1 MKEIEVF
8 IAGSKTL
15 TQLRDSA
22 RAALMEISNQYR
34 SLNSMF
40 RSYTFEDFPRSFT
53 VDGRQA
59 DYNDYISN
67 KADYVIFIFDEGFGD
82 ITLHELDVAMQ
93 SLKKNNRPQIYVYCN
108 EAKMNCEK
116 FKEIQ
121 RKLNDYG
128 QYYIAYEDGHFKEQL
143 KSDFTYVL
151 VNSCNIISKEKDR
164 RSEGSVSI
172 SEKAKPIVQ
181 DCFQSRKKSD
191 GTITFKVGDIQF
203 NMIRVEGGTLEI
215 GATKEQLP
223 DAEGNEYPAHRIT
236 LPTYYIG
243 QFPVTQNLWEKVMG
257 YNKSYFR
264 DKKKSVTQIIQ
275 HMASD
280 ATTSGKG
287 YVLSEMALNY
297 AEKGFSGTVIDAI
310 SSYSR
315 GIFSSSDKGHYP
327 AENLSYDEAQEFVRR
342 LSEITNLK
350 FDLPTEDEWEYAARG
365 GQKTLNFKYAGSNNI
380 DDVAWYNENSG
391 RSTHPVG
398 EKQPNELG
406 IFDMCGNVW
415 EWTKTPSHSYGV
427 DIKPEGNMF
436 IRRGGSWWHSSKNCR
451 VSNRYSSRISQKTS
465 GLGLRVVIRE
475 NVE

>member
-1 MKEIEVF
+1 MENEVF
-8 IAGSKTL
+8 ISYSRKDYDKVKAVKDEIDRLVGIDCWMDLNGIESGEWFKKVIISAINRHDTL
-15 TQLRDSA
+15 LFMLTPNSMNSTFAMKELSFAARKGKRIVLVDLENTQL
-22 RAALMEISNQYR
+22 
-34 SLNSMF
+34 
-40 RSYTFEDFPRSFT
+40 
-53 VDGRQA
+53 
-59 DYNDYISN
+59 ND
-67 KADYVIFIFDEGFGD
+67 DFIFDYSDKDNIDWNDSLQHDKFILNLQVWFPKKYDSVIGN
-82 ITLHELDVAMQ
+82 TELNPEY
-93 SLKKNNRPQIYVYCN
+93 SPEIYSV
-108 EAKMNCEK
+108 E
-116 FKEIQ
+116 
-121 RKLNDYG
+121 
-128 QYYIAYEDGHFKEQL
+128 
-143 KSDFTYVL
+143 SDTGNSCR
-151 VNSCNIISKEKDR
+151 VNSIGDDTIIVR
-164 RSEGSVSI
+164 
-172 SEKAKPIVQ
+172 
-181 DCFQSRKKSD
+181 
-191 GTITFKVGDIQF
+191 VGNIQF

-223 DAEGNEYPAHRIT
+223 DAEGNEYPPHRIT

-264 DKKKSVTQIIQ
+264 DKKKSVAQIIQ
-275 HMASD
+275 HVASD
-280 ATTSGKG
+280 ATTGGKG

-297 AEKGFSGTVIDAI
+297 VKKGLSETVFDAI
-310 SSYSR
+310 TSYSR

-327 AENLSYDEAQEFVRR
+327 AENLTYDEAQKFVRR

-380 DDVAWYNENSG
+380 DDVAWYKDNSG

-415 EWTKTPSHSYGV
+415 EWTKTPAHSYGV

-451 VSNRYSSRISQKTS
+451 VSHRYSSRISKKTS

-475 NVE
+475 GID

>member
-1 MKEIEVF
+1 MMFGLKQQVD
-8 IAGSKTL
+8 ATSN
-15 TQLRDSA
+15 SA
-22 RAALMEISNQYR
+22 MDRLYK
-34 SLNSMF
+34 
-40 RSYTFEDFPRSFT
+40 D
-53 VDGRQA
+53 
-59 DYNDYISN
+59 
-67 KADYVIFIFDEGFGD
+67 
-82 ITLHELDVAMQ
+82 
-93 SLKKNNRPQIYVYCN
+93 LKKW
-108 EAKMNCEK
+108 
-116 FKEIQ
+116 
-121 RKLNDYG
+121 LNIEHNKVSKDTKTTKPL
-128 QYYIAYEDGHFKEQL
+128 QFAI
-143 KSDFTYVL
+143 SDNVINYPVR
-151 VNSCNIISKEKDR
+151 NKEKDNFR
-164 RSEGSVSI
+164 DDIKKRNGIEDVL
-172 SEKAKPIVQ
+172 PINL
-181 DCFQSRKKSD
+181 
-191 GTITFKVGDIQF
+191 GDIQF
-203 NMIRVEGGTLEI
+203 SMIRVEGGTLEI

-223 DAEGNEYPAHRIT
+223 DAEGNEYPPHRIT

-264 DKKKSVTQIIQ
+264 DKKKSVAQIIQ
-275 HMASD
+275 HVASD
-280 ATTSGKG
+280 ATTGGKG

-297 AEKGFSGTVIDAI
+297 VKKGLSETVFDAI
-310 SSYSR
+310 TSYSR

-327 AENLSYDEAQEFVRR
+327 AENLTYDEAQEFVRR

-380 DDVAWYNENSG
+380 DDVAWYKDNSG

-415 EWTKTPSHSYGV
+415 EWTKTPAHSYGV

-451 VSNRYSSRISQKTS
+451 VSHRYSSRISKKTS

-475 NVE
+475 GID

>member
-1 MKEIEVF
+1 MANEVF
-8 IAGSKTL
+8 ISYSRKDYDKVKAVKDEIDRLVGIDCWMDLNGIESGEWFKKVIISAINRHDTL
-15 TQLRDSA
+15 LFMLTPNSMNSTFAMKELSFAARKGKRIVLVDLENTQL
-22 RAALMEISNQYR
+22 
-34 SLNSMF
+34 
-40 RSYTFEDFPRSFT
+40 
-53 VDGRQA
+53 
-59 DYNDYISN
+59 ND
-67 KADYVIFIFDEGFGD
+67 DFIFDYSDKDNIDWNDSLQHDKFILNLQVWFPKKYDSVIGN
-82 ITLHELDVAMQ
+82 TELNAEY
-93 SLKKNNRPQIYVYCN
+93 SPEIYSV
-108 EAKMNCEK
+108 E
-116 FKEIQ
+116 
-121 RKLNDYG
+121 
-128 QYYIAYEDGHFKEQL
+128 
-143 KSDFTYVL
+143 SDTGNSCR
-151 VNSCNIISKEKDR
+151 VNSIGDDTIIVR
-164 RSEGSVSI
+164 
-172 SEKAKPIVQ
+172 
-181 DCFQSRKKSD
+181 
-191 GTITFKVGDIQF
+191 VGNIQF

-223 DAEGNEYPAHRIT
+223 DAEGNEYPPHRIT

-264 DKKKSVTQIIQ
+264 DKKKSVAQIIQ
-275 HMASD
+275 HVASD
-280 ATTSGKG
+280 ATTGGKG

-297 AEKGFSGTVIDAI
+297 VKKGLSETVFDAI
-310 SSYSR
+310 TSYSR

-327 AENLSYDEAQEFVRR
+327 AENLTYDEAQEFVRR

-380 DDVAWYNENSG
+380 DDVAWYKDNSG

-415 EWTKTPSHSYGV
+415 EWTKTPAHSYGV

-451 VSNRYSSRISQKTS
+451 VSHRYSSRISKKTS

-475 NVE
+475 GID